1 MKALDLQI
9 FEKHPDVDAYRFGPS
24 FTPHAIVAEDKHLTE
39 AELSAMYWG
48 CAFEV
53 LDSRNMG
60 SHEYSQKRLRE
71 SVFLHR
77 FATLPHYDE
86 Q

>member
-24 FTPHAIVAEDKHLTE
+24 FTPYAIVAQEKRFTG
-39 AELSAMYWG
+39 AELA
-48 CAFEV
+48 A
-53 LDSRNMG
+53 
-60 SHEYSQKRLRE
+60 EYHRAGDDMAETNYDRE
-71 SVFLHR
+71 SKPDMEPIRRILHR